1 MILGSE
7 DNDEESG
14 QNDEENNNNNG
25 EEVDDV
31 VARTYAKMMQNRNP
45 ELEEGRKKAAQWLQM
60 QYQWMDNV
68 GKNPNYFDDCL

>member
-1 MILGSE
+1 M
-7 DNDEESG
+7 
-14 QNDEENNNNNG
+14 
-25 EEVDDV
+25 